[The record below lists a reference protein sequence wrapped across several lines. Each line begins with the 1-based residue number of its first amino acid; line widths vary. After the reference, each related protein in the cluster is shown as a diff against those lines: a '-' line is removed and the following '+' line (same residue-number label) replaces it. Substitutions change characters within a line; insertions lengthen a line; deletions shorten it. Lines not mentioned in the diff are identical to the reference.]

1 MKRYIRSSSED
12 KLQEALQLIND
23 YCNGEYLAPDDEEL
37 YDVGKDA
44 DLSDIGIMYTTAGDS
59 NEVSLKISADL
70 ENCTMDYYI
79 NGELRHTDKFKDLQ
93 DFIDRAL
100 SSLDFDS
107 LYSTAL
113 DYVTDSDYI
122 E

>member
-59 NEVSLKISADL
+59 NEVSLEISADL

-113 DYVTDSDYI
+113 DYVTDSDYTG
-122 E
+122 

>member
-12 KLQEALQLIND
+12 KFQEALQLIND
-23 YCNGEYLAPDDEEL
+23 YCNEEYLAPDDEEL

-59 NEVSLKISADL
+59 NEVSLEISADL
-70 ENCTMDYYI
+70 ENYTMNYYV

-113 DYVTDSDYI
+113 DYVTDSDYT

>member
-23 YCNGEYLAPDDEEL
+23 YCNEEYLAPDDDEL

-44 DLSDIGIMYTTAGDS
+44 DLSDIGVMYTTAGDS
-59 NEVSLKISADL
+59 NEVSLEISADL
-70 ENCTMDYYI
+70 ENYTMNYYV

-113 DYVTDSDYI
+113 DYVTDSDYT

>member
-59 NEVSLKISADL
+59 NEVSLEISADL
-70 ENCTMDYYI
+70 ENCTMDYYV

>member
-23 YCNGEYLAPDDEEL
+23 YCNEEYLAPDDEEL

-59 NEVSLKISADL
+59 NEVSLEISADL
-70 ENCTMDYYI
+70 ENYTMNYYV

>member
-1 MKRYIRSSSED
+1 MKRYVRSSSED

-23 YCNGEYLAPDDEEL
+23 YCNEEYLAPDDDEL
-37 YDVGKDA
+37 YDVSKDA
-44 DLSDIGIMYTTAGDS
+44 DLSDIGVMYTTAGDS
-59 NEVSLKISADL
+59 NEVSLEISADL
-70 ENCTMDYYI
+70 ENFTMNYYV

-93 DFIDRAL
+93 DFINRAL